1 MSVINKTI
9 NINTKGDCD
18 IINITNE
25 VAREVQNTDILNG
38 NVLIFITGSTAG
50 VTTIEYEPGLINDLK
65 NAFERLIP
73 RDITYDHDM
82 RWHDGNGHSH
92 VRASILG
99 ASLQVPFYNKK
110 IELGTWQQIV
120 VVDFDNKPRTRNI
133 LLQIMGE

>member
-1 MSVINKTI
+1 MIIINKTI
-9 NINTKGDCD
+9 NIKTKGDCD
-18 IINITNE
+18 IINITGE
-25 VAREVQNTDILNG
+25 VAREVQNTDIING

-50 VTTIEYEPGLINDLK
+50 VTTIEYEPGLISDLK

-99 ASLQVPFYNKK
+99 ASLQVPFNHKQ

-120 VVDFDNKPRTRNI
+120 VVDFDNRPRTRNI